1 MADFKPFS
9 AEVHQ
14 RYSAMAAAGEL
25 YTTLTGDELWTA
37 YLASFP
43 EGSNPIF
50 RERTEHDCSCCRNFI
65 KNLGGLVAVGA
76 DGHVSTVWDTSSS
89 LPEPYGAVAD
99 AMRELVLGAKISGIF
114 RTKER
119 GYGAEKT
126 YEEGQHPGTGS
137 ITWNHFHGKV
147 AARHLSNTPDK
158 ARGEYA
164 TGTQVLKRGL
174 EELLPSAF
182 DTVIDLIKGNNL
194 YRGEENLQAVERFQ
208 KIQRMYNSGTQAD
221 KELLVAINGDSP
233 AARFRNTAIGTLL
246 VDLSEG
252 VDLEKAV
259 ASFESK
265 VAPTNYKRTTA
276 LVTERMI
283 KDALQTIED
292 LGLESALERRHAV
305 IGDVNV
311 NDVLWVDN
319 AVRGQMKG
327 GLAGLM
333 EGAAKRKDID
343 VSKAE
348 EISIADFMSKVAPT
362 AQGMDVFFANSLQSN
377 LVSLTAPAH
386 ADVSPLF
393 KWDNNFAWSYNGNI
407 TDSIKEKVKRAGG
420 NTGAALRVSLA
431 WFNPDDLD
439 IHCQC
444 PDGHVNYADKMGILD
459 VDMNAY
465 GKSSATE
472 PVENLSWAQPKDGE
486 YQVVVHQYNRRTAER
501 PGFVIEVECGGQVQQ
516 YAYDKPVTGQV
527 EAMRFKILNG
537 QIMNLRLG
545 KDLVGGGVSQDV
557 WGLQTEQ
564 FIKVKTVMHSPNHWG
579 DNAIGNRH
587 SIFVLDG
594 ALNPEPVRGVYNE
607 FLRND
612 LDKHRKV
619 FEILGSRTKCPVT
632 TEQLSGL
639 GFSSTRGDQ
648 VKIRVTTEKTTKIYN
663 VKF

>member
-25 YTTLTGDELWTA
+25 YTTLTGDELWAA
-37 YLASFP
+37 YLGAFP

-76 DGHVSTVWDTSSS
+76 DGHVSTVWDTSSA

-99 AMRELVLGAKISGIF
+99 AMREAVLGAKISGIF

-119 GYGAEKT
+119 SYGAATSLEQSGDKV
-126 YEEGQHPGTGS
+126 

-147 AARHLSNTPDK
+147 APRHLTNTPDQV
-158 ARGEYA
+158 RGEYA

-174 EELLPSAF
+174 EELQPSAF
-182 DTVIDLIKGNNL
+182 DTVIYLIKGNNL

-252 VDLEKAV
+252 VELEKAV

-348 EISIADFMSKVAPT
+348 DISISDFMSQVAPT
-362 AQGMDVFFANSLQSN
+362 AQGMDVFFANNLQSN
-377 LVSLTAPAH
+377 LVSLTAPVH
-386 ADVSPLF
+386 ADVSQLF

-439 IHCQC
+439 IHCKC

-472 PVENLSWAQPKDGE
+472 PVENLSWTRPKDGE

-537 QIMNLRLG
+537 QITNLRLG

-594 ALNPEPVRGVYNE
+594 CLNPEETRGIYNE
-607 FLRND
+607 FLLPE
-612 LDKHRKV
+612 LDRHRKV